1 MERRSALRVRAPG
14 RSHAA
19 PDGRR
24 AGDPRRYG
32 RPSGEPQL
40 FGADQGAIW
49 HEIGER
55 QARASHLSPT
65 QAIHDVYRAEE
76 RSLEEWVRAFPMPAG
91 TRGIAVGINDRL
103 AGLDL
108 FDSVETLER
117 EWSRLVGSA
126 ASALLDRQRAIRAGA
141 APTPRHRHID
151 TGALGRML
159 ERATIAVADA
169 AVADSVGLGHDV
181 RFSAP
186 KLVGT
191 ALAHDG
197 RAVHVALFRPA

>member
-1 MERRSALRVRAPG
+1 MNESALRVRAPG

-24 AGDPRRYG
+24 AGDPWRTAG
-32 RPSGEPQL
+32 RSGSPL
-40 FGADQGAIW
+40 FAADQGAIW

-55 QARASHLSPT
+55 QARASHLADAGHPRCL
-65 QAIHDVYRAEE
+65 RAEE

-91 TRGIAVGINDRL
+91 RADRDRHQRP
-103 AGLDL
+103 ARGLDL

-126 ASALLDRQRAIRAGA
+126 ASALLDRS
-141 APTPRHRHID
+141 APFGPARRRRPASSHGHWRPRPHV
-151 TGALGRML
+151 

-169 AVADSVGLGHDV
+169 AVATPSALAMTSA
-181 RFSAP
+181 SAP
-186 KLVGT
+186 RSWSGPPWPTTVGRSMWRCSGPRD
-191 ALAHDG
+191 H
-197 RAVHVALFRPA
+197 